1 MTGKKQPKSVKNPT
15 DSVQADAA
23 VKAEGVAASSAI
35 VDKKA
40 ADNRPTPMMAQYM
53 EIKAANPDSLLFY
66 RMGDFY
72 ELFFEDAERASRA
85 LGIML
90 TKRGKHL
97 GKDIPMCGVP
107 YHAADEYL
115 QKLIRLGFRVAVCEQ
130 LEDPAEAKKRGAKS
144 VVKRDVVRLVTPG
157 TLTEDSL
164 LEAASS
170 NFLTAI
176 FWRENNQK
184 PALANSADRQTKTL
198 AFAALDIS
206 TGEFLI
212 NEVPKLD
219 LSGELAGLGPSEIIV
234 ADKYMLDPALTAIA
248 EINGA
253 ALTPVP
259 GAYFSSVAGE
269 RDLKDGLGVKEL
281 SGFGNF
287 SRDELAAAGALLKY
301 VELTQIGKKP
311 VLRIARRSGAGN
323 ALMIDAATRTN
334 LELTRTTS
342 GDKMG
347 SLLNAIDRTITGPG
361 GRALA
366 LRLARPLT
374 DPVEISA
381 RLDALS
387 FFLERP
393 ILRGEVRKSLR
404 GIPDIARGISRL
416 AFGRGGPR
424 DLGAIRDGLIG
435 AVEILNQIANAEQRA
450 HAEMTMQR
458 AEAPRHI
465 TDMFGC
471 LAGADMPLLEKL
483 KTALIDELPAL
494 RRDGGYVRET
504 YSDDLDQF
512 RKLRNDSRKV
522 IAELQ
527 STYQQRT
534 GVKSLKVRHNNVLG
548 YFVEVTALN
557 AKALTEEPHKQEFI
571 HRQTLI
577 NSMRFT
583 TTELSE
589 IEQKIGTAGDRAL
602 ALEDEIFARLERDI
616 LAIDVKLGEIASA
629 LADLDLY
636 SALAELAEVE
646 NYTRPVID
654 NSQIFD
660 IRGGRHPV
668 VEQAQKKAMDNEF
681 IENDCVLGH
690 GPGENSDRSS
700 GSSRDGGD
708 EVEISYDQSSGP
720 SGDAARHPSGFDE
733 YSEARIWLVTGPN
746 MAGKSTFLRQNAL
759 IAILAQMG
767 AYVPA
772 KSAHIGT
779 LDRLFSR
786 VGASDDLARGRSTFM
801 VEMIETAAI
810 LNQATERSFV
820 ILDEIGRG
828 TATFDGLSI
837 AWATVEYL
845 HENSR
850 CRALFATHYHELT
863 ALTSTHSGLANATI
877 EVKEWQGNIIFMHKV
892 IPGAADKSYG
902 IQVAKLAGLPGEV
915 IQRASEVL
923 TLLEKSDRKISVDSV
938 IDDLPL
944 FAAVRP
950 ETMQPGS
957 PQIGSAQTVSPSAG
971 KLKDELSAINPD
983 ELSPKEALDIL
994 FQLKTISLDE

>member
-1 MTGKKQPKSVKNPT
+1 MDTP
-15 DSVQADAA
+15 
-23 VKAEGVAASSAI
+23 VKAEAAAASSAI
-35 VDKKA
+35 IDKKA
-40 ADNRPTPMMAQYM
+40 PDNRVTPMMAQFM

-97 GKDIPMCGVP
+97 GEDIPMCGVP
-107 YHAADEYL
+107 HHAADEYL

-176 FWRENNQK
+176 FWRENDQK
-184 PALANSADRQTKTL
+184 SARTNSGTRQTKTL

-212 NEVPKLD
+212 NEAAKLD

-234 ADKYMLDPALTAIA
+234 ADKYMLDPALAAIA

-311 VLRIARRSGAGN
+311 VLRIARRTGTDN

-342 GDKMG
+342 GDKKG

-393 ILRGEVRKSLR
+393 VLRGEVRKSLR
-404 GIPDIARGISRL
+404 SIPDIARGISRL

-435 AVEILNQIANAEQRA
+435 AVEILDQIANAEQCA
-450 HAEMTMQR
+450 DAEMTLQG
-458 AEAPRHI
+458 AEAPQHI

-527 STYQQRT
+527 STYQERT

-589 IEQKIGTAGDRAL
+589 IEQKIVTAGDRAL
-602 ALEDEIFARLERDI
+602 ALEDEIFASLERDI
-616 LAIDVKLGEIASA
+616 LAVDGKLGEIARS

-636 SALAELAEVE
+636 SALAELAKVE

-668 VEQAQKKAMDNEF
+668 VEQAQKKALDNEF

-690 GPGENSDRSS
+690 GPGEITDRSG

-708 EVEISYDQSSGP
+708 EVEISTEISYDQSSGP
-720 SGDAARHPSGFDE
+720 GGYAARHPSGFDE
-733 YSEARIWLVTGPN
+733 YSQARIWLVTGPN

-923 TLLEKSDRKISVDSV
+923 ALLEKSDRKIAVESI

-944 FAAVRP
+944 FAAMRP
-950 ETMQPGS
+950 ETMQTGS
-957 PQIGSAQTVSPSAG
+957 PQTGSPSAG